1 MSQHD
6 LVIDN
11 GPGINV
17 RLDIN
22 QALQSLG
29 SMELGTSAPA
39 PTYPCQRWAD
49 LTTGLLKKRNS
60 ANTAWLADGKL
71 DVATGG
77 GVPVGGATGAILTK
91 NSAAD
96 GDMIWQS
103 TVGFLPTTGGTITG
117 NLVVRHSGY
126 RQLLFFRRR
135 RSTSRGRL
143 CDPVRQRLGC
153 AAILLGRSPSVNLV
167 VDNRRRQRLTINRR
181 NATFAKPDFSGNTN
195 QINGTAM
202 PPAPTSRCPAS
213 GALVLRA
220 LRWRPAMALGRQYG
234 RRLLCPR

>member
-6 LVIDN
+6 MVIDN

-22 QALQSLG
+22 QALQALAAQ
-29 SMELGTSAPA
+29 ELGTAAPA
-39 PTYPCQRWAD
+39 PTYPCQIWAD
-49 LTTGLLKKRNS
+49 QSTGLRKKRNT

-77 GVPVGGATGAILTK
+77 GVPVGGAAGAILTK

-117 NLVVRHSGY
+117 NLVVNGTLTVGSTAVFSAPPQINVAAGAYAIRYGSVAGA
-126 RQLLFFRRR
+126 RQLYW
-135 RSTSRGRL
+135 G
-143 CDPVRQRLGC
+143 VN
-153 AAILLGRSPSVNLV
+153 PSGSFVV
-167 VDNRRRQRLTINRR
+167 VDNTGGVAAPYHRDRR
-181 NATFAKPDFSGNTN
+181 
-195 QINGTAM
+195 
-202 PPAPTSRCPAS
+202 
-213 GALVLRA
+213 
-220 LRWRPAMALGRQYG
+220 
-234 RRLLCPR
+234 

>member
-49 LTTGLLKKRNS
+49 LTTGLLKKRNT

-77 GVPVGGATGAILTK
+77 GVPVGGAAGAILTK

-117 NLVVRHSGY
+117 NLVVNG
-126 RQLLFFRRR
+126 
-135 RSTSRGRL
+135 T
-143 CDPVRQRLGC
+143 
-153 AAILLGRSPSVNLV
+153 
-167 VDNRRRQRLTINRR
+167 LTVGGT
-181 NATFAKPDFSGNTN
+181 AVFSAPP
-195 QINGTAM
+195 QINVA
-202 PPAPTSRCPAS
+202 A
-213 GALVLRA
+213 GAYAIYYGSVA
-220 LRWRPAMALGRQYG
+220 GARQWYWGVNPGGNFVG
-234 RRLLCPR
+234 RR

>member
-49 LTTGLLKKRNS
+49 LTTGLLKKRNT

-77 GVPVGGATGAILTK
+77 GVPVGGAAGAILTK

-117 NLVVRHSGY
+117 NLVV
-126 RQLLFFRRR
+126 
-135 RSTSRGRL
+135 
-143 CDPVRQRLGC
+143 
-153 AAILLGRSPSVNLV
+153 
-167 VDNRRRQRLTINRR
+167 
-181 NATFAKPDFSGNTN
+181 
-195 QINGTAM
+195 NGTLTVGSTALFSAPPQSMSPLVRM
-202 PPAPTSRCPAS
+202 PSTTAASRVCGNGT
-213 GALVLRA
+213 GA
-220 LRWRPAMALGRQYG
+220 
-234 RRLLCPR
+234 